1 MKKSVLGIITAIT
14 LVATSLVC
22 NVGVYAEG
30 PDPEPTPV
38 EVYNGSPVSM
48 REQEEDIE
56 GELFSRNEMNDGE
69 TYAVPEGQ
77 TLNTNAASIV
87 ENRGTV
93 VENNGTIVDNF
104 GTVTTNK
111 GEVQNNYVSEQ
122 GGKIETDNTSPELDI
137 LPPRIYYNV
146 ILGEHGS
153 ILIEQSS
160 QIVERDGRLWLG
172 TSEETGEY
180 FITVKAN
187 EGYTLVTDG
196 SSWQFDEN
204 DQTWTYIGVNNYISI
219 NFKSTTP
226 DPGPTPS
233 PTPGPTPGPTPA
245 PDTNTNP
252 QTTETNPTVP
262 PKVTKQPE
270 RKTIAENTN
279 ESVSVLIKGAGV
291 TTSEAPARTAIS
303 TNSKSKSNSGT
314 SIDLKAGTPD
324 NKSIANLE
332 SIAKALAGS
341 NVNIIHTENIYP
353 RRDLSITE
361 NGSLQTLTWNNLPKN
376 QAGPVYGVVYNQTDK
391 AYVIAGVLCAD
402 GTAVFSG
409 FKLRPAST
417 ITICK

>member
-38 EVYNGSPVSM
+38 KMEVYNGSEVSR
-48 REQEEDIE
+48 RETEEDIA
-56 GELFSRNEMNDGE
+56 GELFSLNEMYDGE

-111 GEVQNNYVSEQ
+111 GKVENNYVSEQ
-122 GGKIETDNTSPELDI
+122 GGKIETNDIPPASDI

-226 DPGPTPS
+226 DPGPTP
-233 PTPGPTPGPTPA
+233 GPTPGPSPA

-270 RKTIAENTN
+270 RMTIAENTN

-291 TTSEAPARTAIS
+291 TISEAPARTAIS
-303 TNSKSKSNSGT
+303 TNSKSNSGT
-314 SIDLKAGTPD
+314 FIDLKGGTPD

-332 SIAKALAGS
+332 SIAKTLVGPKVQIFLTQS
-341 NVNIIHTENIYP
+341 IYP

-361 NGSLQTLTWNNLPKN
+361 NGSLQTLTFNNLPKN
-376 QAGPVYGVVYNQTDK
+376 QAGPICAVVYNQIDG
-391 AYVIAGVLCAD
+391 AYEIPGLLDAN

>member
-1 MKKSVLGIITAIT
+1 MKKSVLGVITAIT
-14 LVATSLVC
+14 LVATLLVC

-30 PDPEPTPV
+30 PGPEPTPV

-48 REQEEDIE
+48 REKEEDNE
-56 GELFSRNEMNDGE
+56 GELFSRNEMNDWE

-104 GTVTTNK
+104 GTVTTNNGK
-111 GEVQNNYVSEQ
+111 VENNYVSER
-122 GGKIETDNTSPELDI
+122 GGKIETDNKPLDT
-137 LPPRIYYNV
+137 PPPSIYYNV

-153 ILIEQSS
+153 IVYDKSS
-160 QIVERDGRLWLG
+160 PIVEGDGRLWLG
-172 TSEETGEY
+172 IGPTSEETLEY
-180 FITVKAN
+180 FITVKAD

-196 SSWQFDEN
+196 SSWQIDEN
-204 DQTWTYIGVNNYISI
+204 DQTWTYSGVNNYISI

-226 DPGPTPS
+226 DPGPTPA
-233 PTPGPTPGPTPA
+233 PTPGPTPGPSPA

-270 RKTIAENTN
+270 RMTIAENTN
-279 ESVSVLIKGAGV
+279 ESVSVLIKGVGE
-291 TTSEAPARTAIS
+291 TTSETPARTAIS
-303 TNSKSKSNSGT
+303 PNSKSNFGT
-314 SIDLKAGTPD
+314 FSDVKVGTPD
-324 NKSIANLE
+324 DKTIANLE
-332 SIAKALAGS
+332 SIVKALVGPKAQ
-341 NVNIIHTENIYP
+341 IFLTESIYP

-361 NGSLQTLTWNNLPKN
+361 DGSLQTLTWNNLPKN
-376 QAGPVYGVVYNQTDK
+376 QAGPVQAVVYNQIDGS
-391 AYVIAGVLCAD
+391 YVISGYLDANGAAIFV
-402 GTAVFSG
+402 G